1 MINVDVLAEPST
13 QHRLKIGFRLC
24 LENRHIQPNL
34 PDDDQEIMRDLK
46 LKEEIVKAGIKL
58 FKARSELE
66 KDSPQIDHIRKL
78 YPEIDDQ
85 AARDIRLIAQAV
97 HWAFGK
103 NDLLAVEF
111 VRHFLDRNEKRRG
124 RTVKIRMADLLS
136 QDIGARSRIF
146 QAIRNRMAA
155 DRAFQGSWK
164 YLPGIFGAANN
175 KHSFDPNRRRFS
187 ILAKYELSSVAPLG
201 TVRR

>member
-1 MINVDVLAEPST
+1 MINVDVLVEPST

-34 PDDDQEIMRDLK
+34 PDDDQEVMRDLT

-58 FKARSELE
+58 FKVRSELE

-78 YPEIDDQ
+78 YPGIDDQ

-103 NDLLAVEF
+103 NDLLAVAF

-146 QAIRNRMAA
+146 QAISGIQD
-155 DRAFQGSWK
+155 DRHACTVSPVDSTA
-164 YLPGIFGAANN
+164 LGAIQPRDCCTDGPPAGD
-175 KHSFDPNRRRFS
+175 HCGATRYPS
-187 ILAKYELSSVAPLG
+187 
-201 TVRR
+201 